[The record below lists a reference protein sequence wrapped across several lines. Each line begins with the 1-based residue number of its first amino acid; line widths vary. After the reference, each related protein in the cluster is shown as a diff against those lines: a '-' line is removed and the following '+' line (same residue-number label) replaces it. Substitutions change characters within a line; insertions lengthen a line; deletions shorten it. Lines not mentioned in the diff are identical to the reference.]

1 MTHSI
6 NTEQSINLNPAIAGD
21 AVASTDHALDIIE
34 YELSGD
40 EDLPERVEAENSL
53 SLSYWSGVVFF
64 ILIVAFLVWFVS
76 QVESYLTDS
85 SQMPISELI
94 IQGQRQYVTD
104 DEIRDVLLENPSIRN
119 YFSINVDTIQ
129 SKIESLPWVY
139 RTSVR
144 KSWPSTIRVYIQ
156 EQPVTAFWNDDQLLN
171 KYGEVFS
178 AEVGRASNSLVKL
191 YSPDDRIK
199 PVLSK
204 YQKLNNLL
212 QLNNYH
218 ITSLSLNIRNALTV
232 VLNNGITLRLGRE
245 DTMARVQ
252 RFIDHFPALD
262 KENIDYIDLRYDT
275 GFSVGWKKTMVKSN
289 NDD

>member
-1 MTHSI
+1 MTQSI
-6 NTEQSINLNPAIAGD
+6 ETEQSIYQDEVIVED
-21 AVASTDHALDIIE
+21 VITSSDHALDIIE
-34 YELSGD
+34 Y
-40 EDLPERVEAENSL
+40 DLTNEAQSEQVQSENSL
-53 SLSYWSGVVFF
+53 PLSYWGGVIFF
-64 ILIVAFLVWFVS
+64 VLVVAFLVWFAS
-76 QVESYLTDS
+76 RVESYLTDS
-85 SQMPISELI
+85 SQMPMSELI

-104 DEIRDVLLENPSIRN
+104 DEIRNVLLNNPSIRN

-144 KSWPSTIRVYIQ
+144 KSWPNTIRVYIQ
-156 EQPVTAFWNDDQLLN
+156 EQPVIAFWNDDQLLN
-171 KYGEVFS
+171 KHGEVFS
-178 AEVGRASNSLVKL
+178 AEVERASNSLVKL

-199 PVLSK
+199 QVLSK

-262 KENIDYIDLRYDT
+262 KDSIDYIDLRYDT